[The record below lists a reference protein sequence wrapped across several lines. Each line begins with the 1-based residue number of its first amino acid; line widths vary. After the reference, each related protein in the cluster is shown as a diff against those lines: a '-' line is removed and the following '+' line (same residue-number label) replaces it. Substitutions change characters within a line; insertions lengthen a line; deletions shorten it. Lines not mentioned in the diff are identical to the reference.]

1 MILRSRILMLIL
13 ALALG
18 GTVLAACGDDGD
30 GGGGNQTAAS
40 GVPGNGIDR
49 AFIADM
55 IPHHESAVEMA
66 KVAQER
72 GESGFVKG
80 LAKDIIETQNAEIST
95 MRSVDEQLKDLE
107 VGDLGVAD
115 HMKGMD
121 ADMAMLEKADPFDKA
136 FIDMMVPHHQ
146 GAIEMAKVELDKGEN
161 PELKQLAQA
170 IIDAQQREIDEMN
183 DHRQEAFGAPVP
195 ESNEHGA
202 VTRQPQATRQ
212 TSAPRGRPARM
223 RARKRAA
230 MANGET
236 SRDRQ
241 HLTPVVAER

>member
-1 MILRSRILMLIL
+1 MILRSRILMLMS
-13 ALALG
+13 ALLIGSTA
-18 GTVLAACGDDGD
+18 LAACGGDDG
-30 GGGGNQTAAS
+30 GSEPAAS
-40 GVPGNGIDR
+40 GVAGNGIDR
-49 AFIADM
+49 AFVADM

-66 KVAQER
+66 KLAQER

-80 LAKDIIETQNAEIST
+80 LAKDIIDAQNAEIST
-95 MRSVDEQLKDLE
+95 MRSVDEQLKDVK

-136 FIDMMVPHHQ
+136 FIDMMVPHHK

-161 PELKQLAQA
+161 PELKQLAEA
-170 IIDAQQREIDEMN
+170 IIEAQQREIDQMN
-183 DHRQEAFGAPVP
+183 EHRQEAFGGPVP

-202 VTRQPQATRQ
+202 VTAQPQATA
-212 TSAPRGRPARM
+212 TVPT
-223 RARKRAA
+223 ARKRAPRLRERKLA
-230 MANGET
+230 ARRAALANGNT

-241 HLTPVVAER
+241 HLTPVAEK